1 MNMWLPMLMLMP
13 DDEPNPAVEELEL
26 FLSNPYVLVLL
37 FLLIVVLMMLAG
49 LSRGGDDE

>member
-1 MNMWLPMLMLMP
+1 MP
-13 DDEPNPAVEELEL
+13 DDEPNPAVEELEA

-37 FLLIVVLMMLAG
+37 FVIVVVLMMLAG